1 MKFQKLVKA
10 EDSTTRSE
18 QIKTIINGAI
28 TILRE
33 ISNSFAY
40 DKDNISDED
49 LKAIKDLKEYINQ
62 QRYKIISYYKNK

>member
-1 MKFQKLVKA
+1 MKFKKLVKA
-10 EDSTTRSE
+10 EDSTTKSE

>member
-1 MKFQKLVKA
+1 MKFKKLVKA
-10 EDSTTRSE
+10 KDSTTKSE

>member
-1 MKFQKLVKA
+1 MKFTKVVKA
-10 EDSTTRSE
+10 EDSITKSE
-18 QIKTIINGAI
+18 QVETIINGAI

>member
-1 MKFQKLVKA
+1 MKFTKLVKA
-10 EDSTTRSE
+10 EDSITKSE
-18 QIKTIINGAI
+18 QVETIINGAI